1 MSMRFLRDLCNS
13 GSQVHEKRIT
23 VIYYDNIILI
33 IHELL

>member
-23 VIYYDNIILI
+23 IIYYGNIILI
-33 IHELL
+33 IQELL